1 MEQITSKTY
10 CKFPFVHI
18 CSLPDGT
25 TKPCGIAD
33 PFDERMNMNDYT
45 IEEIYNSKQM
55 KQLRKDML
63 EGKRNKVCE
72 VCYKKDDRGEYSP
85 RQFYNDNA
93 LWSHPEVNE
102 DYSVDSIQHFDIR
115 FSNLCNFTCR
125 MCDHGSSSN
134 WYDAHEVFG
143 WPKPV
148 SKVIKL
154 RDSILDDLIPH
165 LKNIRSF
172 YFAGGEPLIMP
183 EHNIILK
190 WLYDNLP
197 IDEVFGCRQLRL
209 HYNTNLSILKFEN
222 TDLIELWKGFKK
234 VFLSISCDGV
244 GEVGE
249 YQRTGWKHDVFV
261 NNMKTIQKHFGAS
274 TTRGGDKRLAYEL
287 DYNFQYTTTIW
298 NIHHIFDFIKFMRE
312 NKFIKNTENID
323 FYYAWSP
330 DYASINNLEPNV
342 KDEMRTLFKKNMRYI
357 KSEKTKSELNS
368 ILAFMN
374 TESTAKPKYIKDC
387 MTKMDVLRNPI
398 QKVKKEVIPTE
409 EVFPTIVEI
418 PKNTIKLI

>member
-1 MEQITSKTY
+1 
-10 CKFPFVHI
+10 
-18 CSLPDGT
+18 
-25 TKPCGIAD
+25 
-33 PFDERMNMNDYT
+33 
-45 IEEIYNSKQM
+45 
-55 KQLRKDML
+55 
-63 EGKRNKVCE
+63 
-72 VCYKKDDRGEYSP
+72 
-85 RQFYNDNA
+85 
-93 LWSHPEVNE
+93 
-102 DYSVDSIQHFDIR
+102 
-115 FSNLCNFTCR
+115 
-125 MCDHGSSSN
+125 
-134 WYDAHEVFG
+134 
-143 WPKPV
+143 
-148 SKVIKL
+148 
-154 RDSILDDLIPH
+154 
-165 LKNIRSF
+165 
-172 YFAGGEPLIMP
+172 
-183 EHNIILK
+183 
-190 WLYDNLP
+190 
-197 IDEVFGCRQLRL
+197 
-209 HYNTNLSILKFEN
+209 
-222 TDLIELWKGFKK
+222 
-234 VFLSISCDGV
+234 
-244 GEVGE
+244 
-249 YQRTGWKHDVFV
+249 
-261 NNMKTIQKHFGAS
+261 MKTIQKHFGAS